1 MKYAKTVSQRA
12 TNNVP
17 KDIPC
22 ESQIPMRRNGLD
34 SESLKQ
40 MSKSYL
46 LFEAISR
53 KKVHAKVEK
62 IDKIM
67 YGIVCD
73 KSKVRS
79 LKEALRSKGI
89 VTNMAIQQCLIREK
103 SRYCKTEQDSNI
115 CISKNI
121 SISSLGS
128 HEPHVTITKE
138 NIDVSV
144 RIQLLHHL

>member
-1 MKYAKTVSQRA
+1 
-12 TNNVP
+12 
-17 KDIPC
+17 
-22 ESQIPMRRNGLD
+22 MRRNGLD

-128 HEPHVTITKE
+128 HDPHVTITKE
-138 NIDVSV
+138 KCRCQRKNPVATPPLRYENI
-144 RIQLLHHL
+144 RIISKEDFE